1 MFIKRSRPGRPLPVL
16 SWLKFSLSAA
26 EKLAEREGGRER
38 RVKGSI
44 IRFMKVN
51 IATSAPTSLD
61 KVEYWKCGPMKEARE
76 RERV

>member
-26 EKLAEREGGRER
+26 EKLAEREGGR
-38 RVKGSI
+38 RVRGSI

-61 KVEYWKCGPMKEARE
+61 KVEYWKCGPMKEGK
-76 RERV
+76 